1 MKRKKVTKKAK
12 KTSLRKSNEELNFEE
27 TVKKFN
33 PYLMDPEEFNKIVTG
48 LGFSHAED
56 ECGGNCITC
65 KKKDSCRT
73 YSKIRNIFKD
83 GRPMSDN

>member
-33 PYLMDPEEFNKIVTG
+33 QYLMNPKEFNKIFTEP
-48 LGFSHAED
+48 GFSHAED
-56 ECGGNCITC
+56 DCGGNCIKC
-65 KKKDSCRT
+65 KKKDSCKT

-83 GRPMSDN
+83 GRSMSDN